1 MNRSLPLLC
10 GALALTLASAC
21 GSGSGTTSSD
31 AFSTNGHARS
41 RSSFDDDLKAYRDNV
56 DFSTA
61 IESQITVTGTTEGSL
76 NAEFVR
82 QTIGFE
88 IDYELIHEELAAQKV
103 AISPTAATEG
113 AHIAAARFGGDAVW
127 AKFPQAFRD
136 RQTLAW
142 SEVIQLRLQY
152 AGVKSLDDATLQ
164 AAFAADSTPYSRR
177 CVSHI
182 LVATLD
188 EATQIEGQL
197 KSGEDFAT
205 IAKAKSTDTGSGANG
220 GELRNQADGT
230 CQTKA
235 EIDGSYIPEF
245 SAAADAATV
254 GVPTDPVQSQY
265 GFHIILITKVE
276 DSLFEDSKDAVKST
290 LLSKGDDKFAAWQKD
305 ALAKA
310 KITVDPRYGEW
321 DTKTSSVVATKTG
334 TADIAVK

>member
-1 MNRSLPLLC
+1 VNRSLPLLC
-10 GALALTLASAC
+10 GALAVTLASAC
-21 GSGSGTTSSD
+21 GSGSGTVSGD

-41 RSSFDDDLKAYRDNV
+41 RSSFEEDLKAYRDNV
-56 DFSTA
+56 DFTTA
-61 IESQITVTGTTEGSL
+61 IETQITVKGTAEGSL
-76 NAEFVR
+76 NADFVR

-103 AISPTAATEG
+103 ALSPSATAEG
-113 AHIAAARFGGDAVW
+113 ARIAALRFGGDAAW
-127 AKFPQAFRD
+127 AKFPQGFRD

-142 SEVIQLRLQY
+142 SEVIQLRLHY

-164 AAFAADSTPYSRR
+164 AAFAEDSTPYSRR

-188 EATQIEGQL
+188 EATQIEAQL
-197 KSGEDFAT
+197 KSGGDFAT
-205 IAKAKSTDTGSGANG
+205 IAKAKSIDTASGAAG
-220 GELRNQADGT
+220 GELRNQTDGS

-235 EIDGSYIPEF
+235 EIEGNYIPEF
-245 SAAADAATV
+245 ATAADAATV

-265 GFHIILITKVE
+265 GYHIILVTKIE
-276 DSLFEDSKDAVKST
+276 DSLFEDSKDAVKGN
-290 LLSKGDDKFAAWQKD
+290 LLGKGDDKFAAWQKD

-321 DTKTSSVVATKTG
+321 DAKTSSVIATTTG

>member
-1 MNRSLPLLC
+1 MCEPHSRGDTRRGDPDRGPVEVG
-10 GALALTLASAC
+10 GA
-21 GSGSGTTSSD
+21 
-31 AFSTNGHARS
+31 
-41 RSSFDDDLKAYRDNV
+41 
-56 DFSTA
+56 
-61 IESQITVTGTTEGSL
+61 
-76 NAEFVR
+76 
-82 QTIGFE
+82 
-88 IDYELIHEELAAQKV
+88 
-103 AISPTAATEG
+103 
-113 AHIAAARFGGDAVW
+113 
-127 AKFPQAFRD
+127 
-136 RQTLAW
+136 
-142 SEVIQLRLQY
+142 
-152 AGVKSLDDATLQ
+152 
-164 AAFAADSTPYSRR
+164 
-177 CVSHI
+177 
-182 LVATLD
+182 
-188 EATQIEGQL
+188 
-197 KSGEDFAT
+197 DFAT

-321 DTKTSSVVATKTG
+321 DAKTSSVVATKTG

>member
-10 GALALTLASAC
+10 GALALTLMSAC
-21 GSGSGTTSSD
+21 GSGSGTTSTD

-41 RSSFDDDLKAYRDNV
+41 RSSFEDDLKAYSDNV
-56 DFSTA
+56 DFATA
-61 IESQITVTGTTEGSL
+61 IATQITVQGTSEGSL

-103 AISPTAATEG
+103 AISPSAATEG
-113 AHIAAARFGGDAVW
+113 ARIAAERFGGDAVW
-127 AKFPQAFRD
+127 AKFPKNFRD

-142 SEVIQLRLQY
+142 SEVIQLRLHY
-152 AGVKSLDDATLQ
+152 AGVTSLDDAALQ

-177 CVSHI
+177 CLSHI

-197 KSGEDFAT
+197 KTGEDFAT
-205 IAKAKSTDTGSGANG
+205 IAKAKSIDTGSGANG

-230 CQTKA
+230 CQTKD
-235 EIDGSYIPEF
+235 EIDSSYIGEF
-245 SAAADAATV
+245 AAAADAATV

-265 GFHIILITKVE
+265 GFHIILVTKVE
-276 DSLFEDSKDAVKST
+276 DVLFNDAKAAVKNT
-290 LLSKGDDKFAAWQKD
+290 LLSKGNDKFTAWQKD

-310 KITVDPRYGEW
+310 QITVDPRYGEW
-321 DTKTSSVVATKTG
+321 DAKTSSVVATTTG
-334 TADIAVK
+334 TADIPVK